1 MKLTKKDILSIPHI
15 QASGFDSPGPLDVT
29 GVSIDSRTVNP
40 GELFVAIRGD
50 QFDGHNF
57 ISAAVEQ
64 KASALVVEKRWA
76 SGNITMLVSLNL
88 PILVVENTVHALGRL
103 ATIYRRRFDI
113 PVLAVAGSNGKT
125 TTKEM
130 IENVLSAKYNVLC
143 TQGNL
148 NNHIGVPQTLFRLE
162 KKHEVVVIE
171 IGTNHPG
178 EITYLCNVAE
188 PKHGL
193 ITNIGRE
200 HLEFFGTIE
209 GAAKAEWE
217 LPLWIAAHDGVF
229 LINADDARIV
239 RLAKK
244 MKKAVTYGFSARAA
258 KVKGSGLNMNEQACA
273 SFFIKAGTQK
283 KFSVQLAVPSEHNAK
298 NALAAAAAGLVFK
311 VAPADIQRTLG
322 QFSSVGRRMQLLTMN
337 GVTIIN
343 DTYNANPDSMIA
355 ALKTLSATRTTGKRI
370 AVFGDM
376 RELGPDAP
384 EMHRQI
390 GESAGTYG
398 VDILLTYGSLAA
410 HISDAAVVA
419 AKTHFEQKSALI
431 EYTLRTIAPG
441 DIVLVKGSRGMKME
455 DVVAAINERFS
466 QTMV

>member
-15 QASGFDSPGPLDVT
+15 QASDFDTSGPLDIT
-29 GVSIDSRTVNP
+29 GVSINSRTVKP

-57 ISAAVEQ
+57 ISTAVEQ
-64 KASALVVEKRWA
+64 GASALIVEKRWA

-103 ATIYRRRFDI
+103 ATIHRRRFDI

-130 IENVLSAKYNVLC
+130 IENVLSAKYSVLC

-148 NNHIGVPQTLFRLE
+148 NNHIGVPQTLLRIE
-162 KKHEVVVIE
+162 KEHEIAVLE

-188 PKHGL
+188 PTHGI

-209 GAAKAEWE
+209 GAAKAEGE
-217 LPLWIAAHDGVF
+217 LLHWLADHHGIF
-229 LINADDARIV
+229 LSNADDARIV

-244 MKKAVTYGFSARAA
+244 MKKAVTYGFSARGT
-258 KVKGSGLNMNEQACA
+258 KVKGSGLEMNEQACA
-273 SFFIKAGTQK
+273 SFFVKTGNK
-283 KFSVQLAVPSEHNAK
+283 KNFHVQLTVPSEHNAK
-298 NALAAAAAGLVFK
+298 NALAAAAAGLTFK
-311 VAPADIQRTLG
+311 VKPADIQKSLEE
-322 QFSSVGRRMQLLTMN
+322 FSSVSKRMQLLTIG

-343 DTYNANPDSMIA
+343 DTYNANPDSMTA
-355 ALKTLSATRTTGKRI
+355 ALKTLKATQTTGKRI
-370 AVFGDM
+370 AVLADM
-376 RELGPDAP
+376 LELGSNAP
-384 EMHRQI
+384 ELHRQI
-390 GESAGTYG
+390 GESAGACS
-398 VDILLTYGSLAA
+398 VDILLTFGELAA
-410 HISDAAVVA
+410 QISEAAIVN
-419 AKTHFEQKSALI
+419 AKAHFEIKAALI
-431 EYTLRTIAPG
+431 ESVLRTIVPG
-441 DIVLVKGSRGMKME
+441 DVLLVKGSRGMKME
-455 DVVAAINERFS
+455 DVVAAINDRFS
-466 QTMV
+466 QPMV